1 MPFYLVQNTY
11 SKEAVQAMAANPQDR
26 SEAVAK
32 LMEAAGGKLHHM
44 FFAFGEWDTV
54 MLCELPDDKTAAGAV
69 MAAAS
74 TGATGAI
81 RTTKLL
87 PMAEAMEA
95 MKLAGTLTGSYRPPT
110 G

>member
-1 MPFYLVQNTY
+1 
-11 SKEAVQAMAANPQDR
+11 
-26 SEAVAK
+26 
-32 LMEAAGGKLHHM
+32 
-44 FFAFGEWDTV
+44 
-54 MLCELPDDKTAAGAV
+54 MLCELPDDKAAAGAV

-95 MKLAGTLTGSYRPPT
+95 MKLAGTLTGSYKPPT